1 MGGEGGIIALYGDSW
16 IQTCLLLSCVSCN
29 WPLRDDPLIPRHS
42 DMCAVAAADAGMRDA
57 IAPRLL
63 AFWRFFQA
71 QGGAAYS
78 ALSVRDLLAWVAFVT
93 ASAPAIGLLAAY
105 AHGAHLVLLDGIG
118 LGLGMAAQV
127 ALPPAPPPRGAG
139 PCRNPVL

>member
-1 MGGEGGIIALYGDSW
+1 MHITAPEE
-16 IQTCLLLSCVSCN
+16 CVSVDCT
-29 WPLRDDPLIPRHS
+29 LIHT
-42 DMCAVAAADAGMRDA
+42 DAATREA

-71 QGGAAYS
+71 QGGAAHT

-93 ASAPAIGLLAAY
+93 ASAPDIGLLAAY
-105 AHGAHLVLLDGIG
+105 ANGAHLVLLDGIG

-127 ALPPAPPPRGAG
+127 IIILH
-139 PCRNPVL
+139 